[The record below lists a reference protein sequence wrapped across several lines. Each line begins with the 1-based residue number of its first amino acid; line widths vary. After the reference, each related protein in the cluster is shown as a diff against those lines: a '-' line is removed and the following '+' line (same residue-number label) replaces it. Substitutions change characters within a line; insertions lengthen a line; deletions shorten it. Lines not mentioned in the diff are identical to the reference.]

1 MKTQQTTASS
11 LHILPSTNPSRVI
24 LLANAAIVTCNERSD
39 AVSTEKSASH
49 VSVDETTMSRP
60 RESVA
65 AWYGADQ
72 DGQASGSIGEG
83 AELRGPEIAGDFAED
98 LVGEIFE
105 AR

>member
-1 MKTQQTTASS
+1 
-11 LHILPSTNPSRVI
+11 
-24 LLANAAIVTCNERSD
+24 
-39 AVSTEKSASH
+39 
-49 VSVDETTMSRP
+49 MSRP